1 MLVSFLL
8 TYKYYF
14 TLQDQDRLLSL
25 SIHNNITKQNI
36 ASKQLLLATYLTS
49 TVLVQ
54 YVKAF
59 SQKRITQNRER
70 LWASIARE
78 RGCV

>member
-8 TYKYYF
+8 TYKYYYF

-59 SQKRITQNRER
+59 SQK
-70 LWASIARE
+70 
-78 RGCV
+78 

>member
-59 SQKRITQNRER
+59 SQK
-70 LWASIARE
+70 
-78 RGCV
+78 